1 MTTKHTPGPWVAA
14 FGNNRA
20 TVVAPADFEVAS
32 APMLRSTDKEFDR
45 NHEVMA
51 ANATLI
57 ASAPESLDAGA
68 IEHDAGRA
76 QELDNVVVAHDE
88 GRPLADCDCWVQRAR
103 TALAKARGGGG

>member
-57 ASAPESLDAGA
+57 ASAP
-68 IEHDAGRA
+68 
-76 QELDNVVVAHDE
+76 
-88 GRPLADCDCWVQRAR
+88 
-103 TALAKARGGGG
+103 